1 MAAFDLGS
9 RRIGVA
15 VTDAKGAFISREDV
29 LRRRNLLHDRAA
41 ISALLD
47 AHPGATVV
55 IGLPL
60 RVDDTEGEQ
69 ARRTRRWAHDLFGSR
84 PEHIV
89 FRDERLT
96 TSAAAAAGADPDT
109 IDARAAELLLL
120 DYLREPEIT

>member
-15 VTDAKGAFISREDV
+15 VTDATGSFVSRRDV
-29 LRRRNLLHDRAA
+29 LRRRNLEHDRAA
-41 ISALLD
+41 VGALLD
-47 AHPGATVV
+47 AYPRATVV

-60 RVDDTEGEQ
+60 RADDTEGEQ
-69 ARRTRRWAHDLFGSR
+69 ARRTRRWSRDLFEGR
-84 PEHIV
+84 PERIV

-96 TSAAAAAGADPDT
+96 TSAAAGAGADRAT